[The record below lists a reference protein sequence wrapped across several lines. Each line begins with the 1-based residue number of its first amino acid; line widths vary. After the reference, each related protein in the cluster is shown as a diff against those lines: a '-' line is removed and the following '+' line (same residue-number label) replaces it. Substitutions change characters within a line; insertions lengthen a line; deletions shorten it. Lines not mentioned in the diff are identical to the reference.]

1 MKKLLLLT
9 LGFGFLPISMQAQ
22 DDMYF
27 VPKKSKTVK
36 TTSSYERPTE
46 NTYYSGSSRSVDD
59 YNRRNNTYQV
69 LPNDSANDVIDFD
82 ESMGVYPDSAQEDY
96 RITKK
101 MARWDDY
108 TPSESYWDGY
118 LDGRRD
124 SWGFRSWHS
133 PWYYSSFYPWYDYT
147 WYDPWY
153 YGWGWH
159 YGWYDPWYYGSW
171 SWGWGGYYS
180 WHYYHPWHYGWYGS
194 VTHNWSRGY
203 HGNYRG
209 VAHGSGSYRSSSALG
224 SRRTTTATTGSRGYS
239 VGSRAS
245 SVGSR
250 SNSNRSSSISPRSTG
265 SRRAVTGGS
274 SSSSSTRRSGS
285 LFDSGSRRS
294 SSSSYESRSTG
305 SFGSSGSRG
314 SFGGGSSMGGSRGGS
329 VGGGSRGSRR

>member
-9 LGFGFLPISMQAQ
+9 LGFGFLPISIQAQ

-27 VPKKSKTVK
+27 VPKKSKPVK
-36 TTSSYERPTE
+36 TASSFERSTD
-46 NTYYSGSSRSVDD
+46 NTYYSGSSRNVDD
-59 YNRRNNTYQV
+59 YNRRGNSYDV
-69 LPNDSANDVIDFD
+69 LAEDSTNDVIDFD
-82 ESMGVYPDSAQEDY
+82 ETVGIYPDSTQEDY

-153 YGWGWH
+153 TGWGWH

-171 SWGWGGYYS
+171 SWGWGSYYS
-180 WHYYHPWHYGWYGS
+180 WHYYHPWYYGWYGG
-194 VTHNWSRGY
+194 VTHNWNRGY
-203 HGNYRG
+203 HGNYRSA
-209 VAHGSGSYRSSSALG
+209 AHGSGYYRGSSALG
-224 SRRTTTATTGSRGYS
+224 SRRTTTSSTGSRNYS
-239 VGSRAS
+239 VGSRES
-245 SVGSR
+245 SIGSR
-250 SNSNRSSSISPRSTG
+250 GTSNRSQSVSPRSTG
-265 SRRAVTGGS
+265 SRRTAIGGS
-274 SSSSSTRRSGS
+274 SSAPTRSSGS
-285 LFDSGSRRS
+285 VFDAGSRRT
-294 SSSSYESRSTG
+294 SSSSYESRGSG

-329 VGGGSRGSRR
+329 IGGGSRGSRR